1 MKIEIMGYS
10 GSGKSTLCRELAERY
25 QLPALHLDQ
34 VQFLPNWEIRPEEE
48 KMEQV
53 AAFLDENPKGWVI
66 DGNYSKLSYE
76 RRNEEADRIVQL
88 LFGRIRC
95 LFRCVRRFRQY
106 RGKSRP
112 DMAEGCSEKL
122 ESGVCPVDPLGR
134 TVQNDPGKVPEGR
147 EQYPEKVIVL
157 KNQRQLDRYRKQL
170 GLEG

>member
-66 DGNYSKLSYE
+66 DGNYSKLIYE
-76 RRNEEADRIVQL
+76 RRNEEADRIFSGASGGSGNIGGKAARIWRRAAAKSWIGSL
-88 LFGRIRC
+88 SGGSFGKDGPKRSGKGTGRSGSSIR
-95 LFRCVRRFRQY
+95 RR
-106 RGKSRP
+106 
-112 DMAEGCSEKL
+112 
-122 ESGVCPVDPLGR
+122 
-134 TVQNDPGKVPEGR
+134 
-147 EQYPEKVIVL
+147 
-157 KNQRQLDRYRKQL
+157 
-170 GLEG
+170 

>member
-53 AAFLDENPKGWVI
+53 AAFLDEHPKGWVI

-88 LFGRIRC
+88 LFGRIR
-95 LFRCVRRFRQY
+95 
-106 RGKSRP
+106 
-112 DMAEGCSEKL
+112 
-122 ESGVCPVDPLGR
+122 
-134 TVQNDPGKVPEGR
+134 
-147 EQYPEKVIVL
+147 
-157 KNQRQLDRYRKQL
+157 
-170 GLEG
+170 